1 MNNYAFLDIM
11 VLYKRILAVL
21 KVVTNADT
29 TVLPIQSNQGESVR
43 Q

>member
-29 TVLPIQSNQGESVR
+29 TVEIAYTVKSG
-43 Q
+43 